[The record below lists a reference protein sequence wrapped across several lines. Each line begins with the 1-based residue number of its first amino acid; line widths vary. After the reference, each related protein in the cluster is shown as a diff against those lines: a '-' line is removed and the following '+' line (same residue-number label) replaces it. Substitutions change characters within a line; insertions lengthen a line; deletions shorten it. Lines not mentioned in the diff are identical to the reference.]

1 MAKTERSRRRS
12 EDLDAPPSAAQVEAT
27 RRATVTLP
35 TLRFAYGSKSVHYHD
50 GRLYVGGQPVTRRRE
65 P

>member
-1 MAKTERSRRRS
+1 MANTERSRRRS
-12 EDLDAPPSAAQVEAT
+12 EHLDAPPSAAQVEAI

-35 TLRFAYGSKSVHYHD
+35 TLRFAYGSKPVHYRD
-50 GRLYVGGQPVTRRRE
+50 GRLYVAGRPISRRRE